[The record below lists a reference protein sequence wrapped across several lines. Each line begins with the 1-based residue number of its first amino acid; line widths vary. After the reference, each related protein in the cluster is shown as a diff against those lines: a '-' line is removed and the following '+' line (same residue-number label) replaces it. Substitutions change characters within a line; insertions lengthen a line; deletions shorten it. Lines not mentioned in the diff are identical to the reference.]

1 MSITLDKRQLHDT
14 HCMIQGIS
22 WTQFENI
29 ELAFSGVAGVRFVYL
44 DGILEIMTLSP
55 EHEDIKSTIGLLLE
69 SYLRQVGPCFYKR
82 GSATLGSQALG
93 GRKEPDESYN
103 LIVKKSIP
111 DLVIEVILT
120 SGSIN
125 LLDFYHRIGVPE
137 VWYWEDVDLQVYY
150 LSASNQDY
158 EASKQSKLFPD
169 LNISI
174 LSRYITYHDQY
185 DAVAEF
191 IKEISK

>member
-1 MSITLDKRQLHDT
+1 MPITLDKRQLHDT

-22 WTQFENI
+22 WAQFENI
-29 ELAFSGVAGVRFVYL
+29 ELAFSGVAGVRFIYL

-69 SYLRQVGPCFYKR
+69 SYLRQVGSRLYKR
-82 GSATLGSQALG
+82 GNATLGSKSLG

-125 LLDFYHRIGVPE
+125 LLDFIFINGLVFLKSGIGKMVICR
-137 VWYWEDVDLQVYY
+137 YIIYLQ
-150 LSASNQDY
+150 
-158 EASKQSKLFPD
+158 ASKITRFQSKVDFSL
-169 LNISI
+169 ISI
-174 LSRYITYHDQY
+174 
-185 DAVAEF
+185 
-191 IKEISK
+191 